1 MLFYKFYVSYKAKRL
16 EIYINVFYG
25 MNVAKIVKE

>member
-1 MLFYKFYVSYKAKRL
+1 MFYQFLVSYKSKRL

-25 MNVAKIVKE
+25 MNALKIFKK

>member
-1 MLFYKFYVSYKAKRL
+1 MLFYQFYVSYKSKQL

-25 MNVAKIVKE
+25 MNVTKILKK